1 MRLFIG
7 LGFSH
12 QVLGQI
18 STYRNKA
25 LLSDSKNVAV
35 SNFHITLCFLGSIDN
50 NRFHQLESLH
60 EQLSQIQM
68 QAFSLEL
75 DKSGYWAK
83 PKIQFIAP
91 SVQPLALINLQHT
104 VQSVGLG
111 LHFPIEKRP
120 YRPHV
125 TLQRKVNAPS
135 VPLFQ
140 PNITCEF
147 NTFSLYESVSGATG
161 VKYIKRQTYPCA
173 N

>member
-25 LLSDSKNVAV
+25 LLPDSKNVAV

-60 EQLSQIQM
+60 EQLSQVQM

-75 DKSGYWAK
+75 DKSGYW
-83 PKIQFIAP
+83 QSQRF
-91 SVQPLALINLQHT
+91 NLLRL
-104 VQSVGLG
+104 VWN
-111 LHFPIEKRP
+111 P
-120 YRPHV
+120 
-125 TLQRKVNAPS
+125 
-135 VPLFQ
+135 
-140 PNITCEF
+140 
-147 NTFSLYESVSGATG
+147 
-161 VKYIKRQTYPCA
+161 
-173 N
+173 

>member
-1 MRLFIG
+1 M
-7 LGFSH
+7 
-12 QVLGQI
+12 
-18 STYRNKA
+18 
-25 LLSDSKNVAV
+25 
-35 SNFHITLCFLGSIDN
+35 
-50 NRFHQLESLH
+50 
-60 EQLSQIQM
+60 
-68 QAFSLEL
+68 
-75 DKSGYWAK
+75 
-83 PKIQFIAP
+83 
-91 SVQPLALINLQHT
+91 QHT

-125 TLQRKVNAPS
+125 TLQRNVNAPS

-140 PNITCEF
+140 PNIICEF